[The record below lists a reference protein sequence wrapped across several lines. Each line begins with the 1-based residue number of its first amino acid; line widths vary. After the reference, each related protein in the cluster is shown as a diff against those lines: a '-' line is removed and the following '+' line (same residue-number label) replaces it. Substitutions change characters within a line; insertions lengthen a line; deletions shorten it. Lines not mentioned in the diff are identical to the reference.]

1 MILYLHG
8 FLSSGMS
15 AKGQWLKNQFLK
27 HNIECFTPTYPIGNP
42 ELSVSSIQSEI
53 DRLGLNNS
61 SCAWMIMGS
70 SMGGFYGQ
78 YFAQK
83 YQVPL
88 IMINPALD
96 PIPLFEDYLGTHI
109 NPQTQEAFNLNQ
121 AYLESLKQYYC
132 QPCAGSQ
139 SQVYLDAGDE
149 VIPYEIALTAYQSI
163 GEVVVFKEGD
173 HGFQHLE
180 EAWPDILAFTEH
192 SLQS

>member
-15 AKGQWLKNQFLK
+15 AKGQSLKSHFLAEG
-27 HNIECFTPTYPIGNP
+27 IDCVTPTYPIASP
-42 ELSVSSIQSEI
+42 ELSVAYIQSEI
-53 DRLGLNNS
+53 KRLGLAETS
-61 SCAWMIMGS
+61 SSWVIMGS

-96 PIPLFEDYLGTHI
+96 PIPLFEQYLGAHI
-109 NPQTQEAFNLNQ
+109 NPNTQEAFNLNE
-121 AYLESLKQYYC
+121 AYLGSLKQYYC
-132 QPCAGSQ
+132 QPEASYKT
-139 SQVYLDAGDE
+139 QVYLDEGDE
-149 VIPYEIALTAYQSI
+149 VIPYELALKAYQSKA
-163 GEVVVFKEGD
+163 EVVVFKQGD

-180 EAWPDILAFTEH
+180 DAWPKILAFTKQF
-192 SLQS
+192 L